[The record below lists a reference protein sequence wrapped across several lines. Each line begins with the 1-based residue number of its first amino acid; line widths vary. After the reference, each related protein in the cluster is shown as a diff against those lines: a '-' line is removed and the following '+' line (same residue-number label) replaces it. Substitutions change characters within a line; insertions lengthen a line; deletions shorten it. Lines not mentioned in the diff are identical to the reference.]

1 LNNPAID
8 IIQLQQDI
16 AVYRDQQAY
25 EKLFLYFYQPLIE
38 QAFSMVKS
46 REVAEEIYSDVLLKV
61 WDLESALSRID
72 NLKAYLFISVKNKCL
87 NYLASSSNRPVLDI
101 DDIDINVFVSD
112 SPEDNL
118 LATELKKNITAA
130 IQSLQPKT
138 RMVYQLIREFGCSY
152 KETAEITGISINTV
166 EYHMTNAL
174 KKLAVSLR
182 PFLQSGSN

>member
-61 WDLESALSRID
+61 WD
-72 NLKAYLFISVKNKCL
+72 LKAYLFISVKNKCL